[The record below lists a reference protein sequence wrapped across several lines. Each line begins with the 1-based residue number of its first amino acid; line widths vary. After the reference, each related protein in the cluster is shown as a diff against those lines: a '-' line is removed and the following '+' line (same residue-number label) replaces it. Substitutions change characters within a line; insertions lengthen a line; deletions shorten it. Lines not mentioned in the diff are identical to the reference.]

1 MWYSLISTPITTYTS
16 SRRCNCGGMS
26 TCLIL
31 PLTYYSPVSPSVML
45 TLWLRGHLPE
55 RCWTSLILVRPSRR
69 CPPCSHARRRN
80 MTCLTFVRCPA
91 PTHREAGRAD
101 VREMPCSRA
110 HRRNRTR
117 WRSRDALLPCA
128 QKKQDALVDPFSS
141 CEFVQ
146 IIFTGAERHS
156 VGGQHS
162 FTPLWWPSNGDLG
175 GKSCDPSEML

>member
-1 MWYSLISTPITTYTS
+1 MWYSLISTPITTYTP

-91 PTHREAGRAD
+91 PTHRQAGRAD

-117 WRSRDALLPCA
+117 SLIRLARANLFKSFLRAPNDILLEDNTLLRPC
-128 QKKQDALVDPFSS
+128 
-141 CEFVQ
+141 
-146 IIFTGAERHS
+146 
-156 VGGQHS
+156 GGPA
-162 FTPLWWPSNGDLG
+162 TVI
-175 GKSCDPSEML
+175 